1 MDLGVSSP
9 QIDNPI
15 RGFSFKQDGELDMRM
30 DQSQN
35 LTAHYIVNNFDEKE
49 LTFIFKE
56 YGEERFSKKISRS
69 IVEYR
74 ENHKPIDT
82 TLELSKI
89 ISQSVPKKDPNK
101 DPATRVFQALRIR
114 VNDELN
120 DLQECLPKAFDYLK
134 DNGRLAIISFHSLE
148 DRIVKNFVKS
158 KLKTDL
164 IPKNIPIKASDI
176 QKPEIM
182 MIGKVIEP
190 SDLEVKHNPRARS
203 AKLRVIERLVNS

>member
-9 QIDNPI
+9 QIDNPA

-49 LTFIFKE
+49 LVFIFKE

-82 TLELSKI
+82 TLELIFNNSI
-89 ISQSVPKKDPNK
+89 D
-101 DPATRVFQALRIR
+101 
-114 VNDELN
+114 
-120 DLQECLPKAFDYLK
+120 
-134 DNGRLAIISFHSLE
+134 SL
-148 DRIVKNFVKS
+148 IN
-158 KLKTDL
+158 T
-164 IPKNIPIKASDI
+164 
-176 QKPEIM
+176 EI
-182 MIGKVIEP
+182 
-190 SDLEVKHNPRARS
+190 
-203 AKLRVIERLVNS
+203 